1 MSSEGKEGVMVNWCM
16 YMPLLSFSQVLHRSE
31 SLTFLLA
38 YRWKIFLKIQVYI
51 RRISNTFALR
61 IYFLEQIFEGNNPST
76 KTVKH
81 ELLREVIPLYIRL
94 NVKDSTATYAGLKL
108 ELYGCKRKYIIFPVI
123 CSAVALSS
131 RIRSTRQQIY
141 WLFHTWTIPK
151 TDGDRGDF

>member
-1 MSSEGKEGVMVNWCM
+1 MMHVHAVTVFQSSIT
-16 YMPLLSFSQVLHRSE
+16 SFRIID
-31 SLTFLLA
+31 
-38 YRWKIFLKIQVYI
+38 IFCWHIDEKYFWKIQVYI
-51 RRISNTFALR
+51 RRISNTFTLR

-131 RIRSTRQQIY
+131 RIRSSRQQIY
-141 WLFHTWTIPK
+141 
-151 TDGDRGDF
+151 

>member
-1 MSSEGKEGVMVNWCM
+1 M
-16 YMPLLSFSQVLHRSE
+16 
-31 SLTFLLA
+31 
-38 YRWKIFLKIQVYI
+38 KIQVYI

-131 RIRSTRQQIY
+131 RIRSTSRSTDCFTLE
-141 WLFHTWTIPK
+141 LFQRLMVIAVISKSESSFHGLFSLIDIDERYLATV
-151 TDGDRGDF
+151 